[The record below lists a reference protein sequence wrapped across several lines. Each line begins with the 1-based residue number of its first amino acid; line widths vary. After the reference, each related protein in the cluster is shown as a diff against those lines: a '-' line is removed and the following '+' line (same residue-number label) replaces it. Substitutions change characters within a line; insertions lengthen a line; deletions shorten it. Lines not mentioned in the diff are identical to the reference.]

1 MRDLFRFI
9 VHIFS
14 FQNLFLAGII
24 FSGLSCSLSTEEIS
38 TDPNHKLRFS
48 TDTIFF
54 DTVFTEIASVTKR
67 LRVYNDH
74 NNAVNIASIHLF
86 EQDSD
91 KKMQPNPEVI
101 RTIAKVIRKLPGK
114 TSCLEECLIVH
125 IYFRGQG
132 IFIPIYLGIKKSDG
146 LHAHAWY
153 LEQNSAGFNKISM

>member
-1 MRDLFRFI
+1 MSKINKILRILVHTPVKNYLVFI
-9 VHIFS
+9 RVTFIFLYTKVLVKYFS
-14 FQNLFLAGII
+14 LAYYQKY
-24 FSGLSCSLSTEEIS
+24 F
-38 TDPNHKLRFS
+38 
-48 TDTIFF
+48 
-54 DTVFTEIASVTKR
+54 
-67 LRVYNDH
+67 
-74 NNAVNIASIHLF
+74 HLF